1 MEDAL
6 EELPPVAERIEDVNG
21 EVAAVEEAETAD
33 ADADVDFDAPKMTAD
48 EPAAAADDDKEKVVT
63 VEEVELPPPRLM
75 ITKMVLENFKSYAG
89 QKTIGPFHKCFSSV
103 VGPNGSGKS
112 NVIDAMLFV
121 FGKRAK
127 KLRLNKV
134 SELIHNSDAYKNN
147 PLPFAKVCVYFHE
160 IVDTGDGDDDYEV
173 VQNSELVISRV
184 ARRDNSSQYQING
197 KNATFKHVAEF
208 LGSKGI
214 DLDNNRFL
222 ILQGE
227 VEMISMMP
235 PKGKTEND
243 EGLLEYLEDIIGSN
257 KYVEQANL
265 AAEKVEQITE
275 LRQEKLNRVK
285 AAEKEKDGLADAKAE
300 AEALVTKDREI
311 RRKKNILFQI
321 HAMHAR
327 NESEEAS
334 DERVG
339 LVEKMESQRSK
350 LIEAD
355 ARVTQIEDGMAD
367 QKKEYDAVFVE
378 LTETKE
384 AYTAYERQDIQLKE
398 NIKHEKGNIAK
409 LEGKIDAEVKKLED
423 SQVAVVE
430 AEESIPTLEQRIVQ
444 CTEDKATEDSKLEV
458 IFEETKGITEKLRLE
473 LEEKTQELA
482 PLQQERTVFQNA
494 FDTVQMEVKLL
505 EDTVS
510 RALEQLEKSEE
521 ELSSLD
527 SKQIATRN
535 EYKECEKEWASSE
548 ARVAEAEKEFR
559 ELGEKE
565 ATLSKKSTDLL
576 TRVEI
581 AKASMQSTT
590 GHSRVA
596 SAILK
601 ASKKNGELASCGVMG
616 RLGDLATIDEKYDV
630 AVSTACGMLDHI
642 VVQTTAGTQRC
653 LEFLRKHNLG
663 RASFVPLDKMKKG
676 AHDRSVE
683 TPEGAPR
690 LFDLI
695 NPGHSSITPALFLAV
710 GDTLVAPDLETATRW
725 AYDFG
730 KRWRVVT
737 ECGKLIE
744 TSGTMSG
751 GGNSVQK
758 AKMKLSNGKTGAADM
773 SAIADSS
780 PEELKRLEEQ
790 ANAAQEEVKACRSRR
805 RELSDE
811 IRSLTKLVKSLS
823 VKLPKLRMEI
833 DGFDTTR
840 EELTKQLPS
849 LRIQSTLSA
858 ADEQKKAELLK
869 KVEKCKAEMASC
881 VAATSELE
889 EEVAKLQKSI
899 LNAGGS
905 KLKNQQKACD
915 KAKKALN
922 DANKELNEAKSTISN
937 AKKTIKKAM
946 QSKETNE
953 TELQVSKVALE
964 QMQEEHR
971 ELEEQAKE
979 VMEAYEQVKKDEA
992 EKKEAL
998 GLITSEYDK
1007 LKKVQQ
1013 KLKCAEVELTAKVE
1027 NLDKQI
1033 KDAEKKANHW
1043 MKEIEQLCNVE
1054 KQEEIDFDFSDDED
1068 DEEGDSSEK
1077 VDAKESDGE
1086 EHNSTDEGGDEATN
1100 SESYG
1105 VESTEDDSRKV
1116 KRGPSS
1122 LPKLADASLEQ
1133 YSLESIKNDI
1143 SVLEEER
1150 DTLAKNANMGA
1161 IAEYRKKEADYLS
1174 RVTDLDQITQMRN
1187 DARKE
1192 HEDLRRLRLEK
1203 FMDGFSLITLKLKEM
1218 YQMITLG
1225 GDAELELVDSLDPFS
1240 EGIVFSVRPPKKSWK
1255 NIANLS
1261 GGEKTLSSLALV
1273 FALHHYKPTPLY
1285 VMDEI
1290 DAALDFKNV
1299 SIVAH
1304 YIKERT
1310 KNAQFIIISLR
1321 NNMFELADRLVGIY
1335 KTNNCTNSV
1344 TINPRLFSKAG
1355 NESGQDKSGPLND
1368 RTNMTTQ
1375 AVTTY

>member
-1 MEDAL
+1 MEDATDV
-6 EELPPVAERIEDVNG
+6 PPAADRAEGDDAPAPAAAEMAMDAEPTTTAEDSNG
-21 EVAAVEEAETAD
+21 DAAAVEEEL
-33 ADADVDFDAPKMTAD
+33 
-48 EPAAAADDDKEKVVT
+48 
-63 VEEVELPPPRLM
+63 VEEVVEERPPPRLM

-134 SELIHNSDAYKNN
+134 SELIHSSDAYKGDNT
-147 PLPFAKVCVYFHE
+147 LQFAKVCVHFSE

-173 VQNSELVISRV
+173 VEGSEAVISRV

-197 KNATFKHVAEF
+197 RNATFKKVAEF

-235 PKGKTEND
+235 PKGKNEND

-257 KYVEQANL
+257 KFVEQANL
-265 AAEKVEQITE
+265 AAERVEQLTE
-275 LRQEKLNRVK
+275 VRQEKLNRVK
-285 AAEKEKDGLADAKAE
+285 AAEKEKDGLAGAKAE
-300 AEALVTKDREI
+300 AEALVGKDREI
-311 RRKKNILFQI
+311 RRKKNVLFQI
-321 HAMHAR
+321 HSMHAR
-327 NESEEAS
+327 NEGETASEQREGLVEQLDAERAKLTEA
-334 DERVG
+334 DERVS
-339 LVEKMESQRSK
+339 E
-350 LIEAD
+350 IEN
-355 ARVTQIEDGMAD
+355 GMTD
-367 QKKEYDAVFVE
+367 QKKEYDRVHAE

-384 AYTAYERQDIQLKE
+384 AYTAYERQDIQMKE
-398 NIKHEKGNIAK
+398 NIKHEKGLVKK
-409 LEGKIDAEVKKLED
+409 LEGKVVAETTKIDDA
-423 SQVAVVE
+423 QVAMDE
-430 AEESIPTLEQRIVQ
+430 AEESIPTLEQQIEE
-444 CTEDKATEDSKLEV
+444 CAECKTEEDGKLEV
-458 IFEETKGITEKLRLE
+458 IFEETKDITEQLRLE

-482 PLQQERTVFQNA
+482 PLQQERTVFQNSL
-494 FDTVQMEVKLL
+494 DTAQMEVNLL

-510 RALEQLEKSEE
+510 RALEQLEGAEK

-527 SKQIATRN
+527 GKQSAKRT
-535 EYKECEKEWASSE
+535 ELKECEEELKASKK
-548 ARVAEAEKEFR
+548 RVGEAEGELT
-559 ELGEKE
+559 ELGANETSL
-565 ATLSKKSTDLL
+565 AKKNTELL
-576 TRVEI
+576 TQVEV
-581 AKASMQSTT
+581 ARASMQSTT
-590 GHSRVA
+590 GRSRVA

-601 ASKKNGELASCGVMG
+601 ASKKGGELASCGVMG
-616 RLGDLATIDEKYDV
+616 RLGDLATIDSQYDV

-642 VVQTTAGTQRC
+642 VVQTTAGTQKC

-676 AHDRSVE
+676 AHDRAVE

-695 NPGHSSITPALFLAV
+695 NPGHVSITAALFLAV
-710 GDTLVAPDLETATRW
+710 SNTLVAPDLETATRW

-737 ECGKLIE
+737 IDGKLIE

-751 GGNSVQK
+751 GGKNVQK
-758 AKMKLSNGKTGAADM
+758 GKMKLSNGKKGAQKVNPMVEISMED
-773 SAIADSS
+773 IA
-780 PEELKRLEEQ
+780 KLEEQ
-790 ANAAQEEVKACRSRR
+790 AKAAQDELKACRTNR

-811 IRSLTKLVKSLS
+811 IRSLNKRIKSLS
-823 VKLPKLRMEI
+823 VKLPKLHMEI
-833 DGFDTTR
+833 EGFDTTR
-840 EELTKQLPS
+840 EELTRQLPS
-849 LRIQSTLSA
+849 LREQSTLSKS
-858 ADEQKKAELLK
+858 DEKKKKELLA
-869 KVEKCKAEMASC
+869 KVENCKAEMASC
-881 VAATSELE
+881 VSAASKLE
-889 EEVAKLQKSI
+889 AEVAKLQKNI
-899 LNAGGS
+899 INAGGS

-915 KAKKALN
+915 KAKKDLN
-922 DANKELNEAKSTISN
+922 NSNKELNSAKSTIANS
-937 AKKTIKKAM
+937 KKAIKKAERAKATAEADLQ
-946 QSKETNE
+946 QSKE
-953 TELQVSKVALE
+953 ALE
-964 QMQEEHR
+964 QMETEHT
-971 ELEEQAKE
+971 ELGDGAKE
-979 VMEAYEQVKKDEA
+979 VKAAYDEVRKEEA
-992 EKKEAL
+992 EKRKALETVSKEC
-998 GLITSEYDK
+998 EK
-1007 LKKVQQ
+1007 LRSAQQ
-1013 KLKCAEVELTAKVE
+1013 KLKCAEVELNAKIE
-1027 NLDKQI
+1027 TLDKAI
-1033 KDAEKKANHW
+1033 KDSERKTNHW
-1043 MKEIEQLCNVE
+1043 RKEIEQLRRVE
-1054 KQEEIDFDFSDDED
+1054 KQEEIDYDFSDDEEDEEEEDGDVKMQEEAKEIDVEEDDAMDESKEDVDVND
-1068 DEEGDSSEK
+1068 DEEEPNK
-1077 VDAKESDGE
+1077 
-1086 EHNSTDEGGDEATN
+1086 DEAAKAK
-1100 SESYG
+1100 
-1105 VESTEDDSRKV
+1105 STMGS
-1116 KRGPSS
+1116 SS
-1122 LPKLADASLEQ
+1122 LPKLPDSSLTQ
-1133 YSLESIKNDI
+1133 YSMDSVKNDI
-1143 SVLEEER
+1143 SVLEKER

-1161 IAEYRKKEADYLS
+1161 IVEYRKKESDYLS
-1174 RVTDLDQITQMRN
+1174 RVSDLDQITSERN
-1187 DARKE
+1187 EARKE

-1203 FMDGFSLITLKLKEM
+1203 FMDGFSHITLKLKEM

-1335 KTNNCTNSV
+1335 KTNNCTKSV
-1344 TINPRLFSKAG
+1344 TINPRLYSRKG
-1355 NESGQDKSGPLND
+1355 KESDEGSSTPFKD
-1368 RTNMTTQ
+1368 RTN
-1375 AVTTY
+1375 AVSAPA